1 MKYLL
6 TFLAVL
12 FFVPLNAQNIGFGRY
27 SSAFLFDNYSFTPED
42 LMNPAASL
50 QINALLK
57 AKYAEIQNEQA
68 ERALKAAN
76 ADKVKN
82 FLIHYDSK
90 VEAAAQN
97 KSYQSKLTAL
107 KKKPMPYKK
116 LEVTAYGTIPQAEE
130 FVKHLMALR
139 NKLWDRTSRLKLVYP
154 NADFPVRY
162 RHIYFDEDYSSKTL
176 RDYYRYANQ
185 CVYRSLDLDT
195 CSYLV
200 SSRADNMLSI
210 AQAALEVE
218 DMPVFYGAMDEL
230 LEILQQRVKKVSLK
244 YIFSNAKPLGI

>member
-12 FFVPLNAQNIGFGRY
+12 FFVPLNAQNAEFGRY
-27 SSAFLFDNYSFTPED
+27 SSAFLFDTYSFTPED
-42 LMNPAASL
+42 FMTPAASL
-50 QINALLK
+50 RINALLK

-68 ERALKAAN
+68 ESSLRQAN
-76 ADKVKN
+76 ADKVNN

-90 VEAAAQN
+90 IKAAARN
-97 KSYQSKLTAL
+97 KSYQSNLAAL
-107 KKKPMPYKK
+107 KKKPITHKK

-139 NKLWDRTSRLKLVYP
+139 NKLWDRSSRLKLVYP
-154 NADFPVRY
+154 AADMPVRY
-162 RHIYFDEDYSSKTL
+162 RGIYADEDYSSKTL

-200 SSRADNMLSI
+200 SARADNMLSI
-210 AQAALEVE
+210 AEAALAVE

-230 LEILQQRVKKVSLK
+230 LGILKQKVKKASLK
-244 YIFSNAKPLGI
+244 YIFTNAEPLGI

>member
-1 MKYLL
+1 MKYFL
-6 TFLAVL
+6 TLLAVL
-12 FFVPLNAQNIGFGRY
+12 FLLPLNAQPVDFGRY
-27 SSAFLFDNYSFTPED
+27 SSAFLFDNYSFNSED
-42 LMNPAASL
+42 LMNPGVSL
-50 QINALLK
+50 RLSALLK

-68 ERALKAAN
+68 GRTLKSPN
-76 ADKVKN
+76 AGRVKN

-90 VEAAAQN
+90 IEAAAGN
-97 KSYQSKLTAL
+97 KAYQSKLTAL

-116 LEVTAYGTIPQAEE
+116 LEVTSYNTIPQSED
-130 FVKHLMALR
+130 FVKHLMVLR
-139 NKLWDRTSRLKLVYP
+139 NKLWDRASRLKLVYP
-154 NADFPVRY
+154 TADLPIRY
-162 RHIYFDEDYSSKTL
+162 RGIYADEDYSSKTL

-195 CSYLV
+195 CSYVV

-210 AQAALEVE
+210 AEAALEVE

-230 LEILQQRVKKVSLK
+230 LKILKQRVKKASLK